1 MYIHLKNNSG
11 VLLAFA
17 VLGIVLVAVTVPFL
31 LSFSESATKTKTFLS
46 DSEKIVWALNSTVHR
61 TYADEFVD
69 DTLENGLA
77 KSELLA
83 KTAGVETE
91 KIGVPISLASNTVD
105 IDKKVYKTLM
115 LQKAFY
121 TGKIDVASVPDY
133 NKLNYEVGL
142 SMPGISIVND
152 KVWAWDKFGSVYSN
166 LEDLAALK
174 KTDIKPLCWDIIE
187 VDGEPVLLSRDF
199 KAYRISGEQEL
210 FGDFFTAN
218 WSGND
223 LGGAL
228 LLDLSGKVNILSGS
242 NVTGSNVKTLLET
255 DATRLIGISAGKT
268 HALALNENGALYG
281 WGTNNKNYQLATTTV
296 YKDNYKTLPI
306 SINLVKSAEEGG
318 IFQVN
323 ITDLGY
329 NHPNPSVSIKK
340 FIEENYLADVPKN
353 HNNKNNCDDPD
364 CNLCKYLQIGNGGK
378 TVVMPPLIL
387 TEDTPIN
394 DIRVFVDTS
403 QNKAGSK
410 INNKD
415 QYRCIISPV
424 GSGTTYVFEGV
435 FNTTGNGKNDN
446 PFFDI
451 WKHITFGGASSTR
464 VIDSGAYNVDFYHS
478 KKEKGQNVYYPIAS
492 ERYIYGKDELGGLIA
507 PVYSLIKGNGD
518 VWLYNVLNTS
528 GTLSDIS
535 NFFGIAAGEDFSVVV
550 ASAPSNIKVLAW
562 GKNDVGQLGRNATST
577 AEINSMEIIFPSGV
591 TDEIRS
597 VVAGKDHALLLTNGG
612 IVYAWGK
619 GVLAPTVVTGL
630 SNIIAVSA
638 GENTCAALS
647 KTGQVYRWTAGSSP
661 TIVTLSGQK
670 LSF

>member
-1 MYIHLKNNSG
+1 MYKHLKNNSG
-11 VLLAFA
+11 VLLALA

-61 TYADEFVD
+61 SYADEFVD
-69 DTLENGLA
+69 DTLENGLP

-105 IDKKVYKTLM
+105 INKKVYKTLM

-152 KVWAWDKFGSVYSN
+152 KVWAWDKFGSVYS
-166 LEDLAALK
+166 EDLAALK

-199 KAYRISGEQEL
+199 KAYRISDEQEL

-228 LLDLSGKVNILSGS
+228 LLDLTGEVNILSR
-242 NVTGSNVKTLLET
+242 SNVKTLLET
-255 DATRLIGISAGKT
+255 DATPLIGISAGKT
-268 HALALNENGALYG
+268 HALALNKDGALYG
-281 WGTNNKNYQLATTTV
+281 WGTNNTNYQLATTTF
-296 YKDNYKTLPI
+296 YKAMNKTLPI

-318 IFQVN
+318 IVRVN

-329 NHPNPSVSIKK
+329 NHPNPSVSIKT
-340 FIEENYLADVPKN
+340 FIKDYYLAGVPNN

-364 CNLCKYLQIGNGGK
+364 CNLCKYLQVGNDGK

-387 TEDTPIN
+387 TEDTPIK
-394 DIRVFVDTS
+394 DLRVFVDT
-403 QNKAGSK
+403 NTKAGIK
-410 INNKD
+410 INNQD
-415 QYRCIISPV
+415 QYKCIISPV
-424 GSGTTYVFEGV
+424 GGGEPTYVFEGV

-451 WKHITFGGASSTR
+451 WKHITFGGVASTS
-464 VIDSGAYNVDFYHS
+464 VIASGAYNVDFYHS
-478 KKEKGQNVYYPIAS
+478 KKNKNEYNPIPS
-492 ERYIYGKDELGGLIA
+492 ENYIYGKDELGGLIA

-518 VWLYNVLNTS
+518 VWLYHVLNAS
-528 GTLSDIS
+528 DTLSDIS

-638 GENTCAALS
+638 GENICAALS
-647 KTGQVYRWTAGSSP
+647 KTGQVYRWTAGLSP
-661 TIVTLSGQK
+661 TIVALSGQK